1 MLHAFK
7 SKIKKGEVSER
18 TLEIIM
24 PSHYGKGKKKGKKK
38 KGGMKKKKGLTAK
51 QKKLPL
57 ALQRAILKKQRG
69 K

>member
-24 PSHYGKGKKKGKKK
+24 PGHYGHGKKKKKKGKGKKKK
-38 KGGMKKKKGLTAK
+38 
-51 QKKLPL
+51 
-57 ALQRAILKKQRG
+57 
-69 K
+69 